1 MFWEVLHDFLSDNG
15 FFPSKAEPDIWM
27 RDCGDHYEYIATY
40 VDDLAIASKNP
51 QAIIDALETKFKLK
65 GTGPITFHLGCN
77 FFRDETGN
85 LCFGPKSYIERV
97 AMMHEDMFGCKPM
110 RNMSSPLEKGDHPE
124 LDTSPLLGPEGITQY
139 QSLIGA
145 LQWTITLGRYDVA
158 TAVMTMS
165 GFRAAPREGHL
176 LRLRRIVG
184 YLLKMKHGFIRLR
197 TEEPDFSGLP
207 EPVHDWSRS
216 VYGNVRE
223 ELPRDA
229 PKPLGKRV
237 VLTSYVD
244 ANLYHDMATGR
255 SVTGVL
261 HFLNKTP
268 IEWFSK
274 KQATV
279 ETATYGSEF
288 VAAKTAIQQMMG
300 MRQTLRYLGVPVH
313 GPSRLFGDNQSVVT
327 SGSVPHSP

>member
-1 MFWEVLHDFLSDNG
+1 MELWGTDIGNTYLESYTKEKVCFTAGAEFGEFAGHTMVIVKALYGLRSSGKMFWEVLHDFLSDIG

-77 FFRDETGN
+77 FFRNENGN

-97 AMMHEDMFGCKPM
+97 VMMHEDMFGCKPM

-139 QSLIGA
+139 QSLIGT

-165 GFRAAPREGHL
+165 GFRVAPREGHL
-176 LRLRRIVG
+176 LRLRRVVG

-223 ELPRDA
+223 ELPRDPQA
-229 PKPLGKRV
+229 TWEEGCIDILCRCKPLPRHGNGEIRHRGPA
-237 VLTSYVD
+237 LSEQNSY
-244 ANLYHDMATGR
+244 
-255 SVTGVL
+255 
-261 HFLNKTP
+261 
-268 IEWFSK
+268 
-274 KQATV
+274 
-279 ETATYGSEF
+279 
-288 VAAKTAIQQMMG
+288 
-300 MRQTLRYLGVPVH
+300 
-313 GPSRLFGDNQSVVT
+313 
-327 SGSVPHSP
+327 